1 MANYEYI
8 IASLPD
14 VTREWK
20 FADDESQADF
30 IGWIKSQLTS
40 KDIKTVDTLLA
51 GGKEENLTKEFYQE
65 ALKDDNRFIR
75 EYFTFDLGF
84 RNVKARFVNKVF
96 GRPLSQDTIDINPG
110 EDIDSARIEDT
121 LSLTDILAR
130 ERGLDSI
137 RWEKI
142 SSLITFSYFDLD
154 AILGVIAKM
163 GIVERWRAL
172 DEETGREMFQE
183 LIDETRASYGGV
195 SYNPAQNE

>member
-51 GGKEENLTKEFYQE
+51 GGKEENLTKEFYRE

-110 EDIDSARIEDT
+110 EEIDSARIEDT

-142 SSLITFSYFDLD
+142 SSLTTFSYFDMD

>member
-40 KDIKTVDTLLA
+40 KDIKTVDTVLA

-65 ALKDDNRFIR
+65 ALKDGNRFIR
-75 EYFTFDLGF
+75 EYFAFDLGF

-110 EDIDSARIEDT
+110 EEIDTARIEDT
-121 LSLTDILAR
+121 LSQTDILAR
-130 ERGLDSI
+130 ERGLADLMWQEI
-137 RWEKI
+137 DELTRMDV
-142 SSLITFSYFDLD
+142 FDIE
-154 AILGVIAKM
+154 AILGFTAKLK
-163 GIVERWRAL
+163 IIDRWNKL
-172 DEETGREMFQE
+172 DPETGRELFRK
-183 LIDETRASYGGV
+183 LVDEIRKTR
-195 SYNPAQNE
+195 

>member
-20 FADDESQADF
+20 FADGESQADF

-65 ALKDDNRFIR
+65 ALKDGNRFIR
-75 EYFTFDLGF
+75 EYFAFDLGF

-110 EDIDSARIEDT
+110 EEIDTARIEDT
-121 LSLTDILAR
+121 LSQTDILAR

-142 SSLITFSYFDLD
+142 SSLTTFSYFDLD

>member
-20 FADDESQADF
+20 FADGESQADF
-30 IGWIKSQLTS
+30 ICWIKSQLTS

-65 ALKDDNRFIR
+65 ALKDGNRFIR
-75 EYFTFDLGF
+75 EYFAFDLGF

-110 EDIDSARIEDT
+110 EEIDKNVI
-121 LSLTDILAR
+121 SLLLQDGR
-130 ERGLDSI
+130 ERVRVVLPDGLSESDIKTTKNLSNNT
-137 RWEKI
+137 
-142 SSLITFSYFDLD
+142 LFSKF
-154 AILGVIAKM
+154 
-163 GIVERWRAL
+163 
-172 DEETGREMFQE
+172 
-183 LIDETRASYGGV
+183 
-195 SYNPAQNE
+195 